1 MKVNK
6 KKIFQIVSENVK
18 VSLLNISEDS
28 SAENIETWD
37 SLAHVRIIL
46 ELQKI
51 TNIKIPTSN
60 YGDFNSIEKL
70 IKKFT

>member
-6 KKIFQIVSENVK
+6 KKIFQIVSKNVK
-18 VSLLNISEDS
+18 IPLSNIGEDFS
-28 SAENIETWD
+28 TENIETWD

-51 TNIKIPTSN
+51 TNIKIPTSS

>member
-18 VSLLNISEDS
+18 VSLLNINEDS